1 MNGTERGLAACA
13 ALLELEREA
22 RRAESVLALQFVMVN
37 RTRLLV
43 AAEVMLFWNAAS
55 GKVEGAMGVS
65 EVDPHAPF
73 VRWAGGLC
81 RERARERG
89 GVVALCAGGDW
100 DEAAPRQGMWAPLVA
115 PDGVCVGGLLL
126 LRTQPWGDGE
136 RELLER
142 LVEAYA
148 HAWRALPAMR
158 SRRCSRRWSGSGWGW
173 LIGVALLAAGFLPV
187 SRTALAPASV
197 APRDPWVVAAPLEG
211 VVESVAVAPNATV
224 AVGDVLLRLEP
235 SVIANRK
242 EMARLAVETA
252 RAELFRA
259 RQLSFSDAEAKASMP
274 LLEARI
280 AEKSVEAEY
289 AAALLERT
297 EVRSPRRG
305 IAIFADANAWRG
317 RPVAVGE
324 RVMLIADPERVEMEI
339 RLPVAD
345 FMTLPPGAPVRL
357 FLHADPLHPL
367 EGELTSAS
375 YDAETTPE
383 GILAYRLTAVF
394 SPVVTPPPRIG
405 LKGTAKL
412 YGERVTVFY
421 YLFRRPWA
429 ALRQGVG
436 F

>member
-1 MNGTERGLAACA
+1 MSDSGRGLVACA

-22 RRAESVLALQFVMVN
+22 RRAENVQALRFVMVN

-43 AAEVMLFWNAAS
+43 PAEVMLFWNATS
-55 GKVEGAMGVS
+55 GQVEGAMGVS
-65 EVDPHAPF
+65 ELDAHAPF
-73 VRWAGGLC
+73 VRWAGGVC
-81 RERARERG
+81 RERARETS
-89 GVVALCAGGDW
+89 GVVALRAGEDW
-100 DEAAPRQGMWAPLVA
+100 DEAAPRQGMWVPLVA
-115 PDGVCVGGLLL
+115 PDGLCIGGLLL

-142 LVEAYA
+142 LAEAYA

-158 SRRCSRRWSGSGWGW
+158 SRRWSGSGLGW
-173 LIGVALLAAGFLPV
+173 WIGAVLLAAGFLPV
-187 SRTALAPASV
+187 SQTTLAPASV
-197 APRDPWVVAAPLEG
+197 APREPWVVAAPLEG
-211 VVESVAVAPNATV
+211 VVESVAVEPNATV
-224 AVGDVLLRLEP
+224 EVGDLLLRLEP

-259 RQLSFSDAEAKASMP
+259 RQLSFSDADAKASMP

-280 AEKSVEAEY
+280 AEKSAEAEY

-305 IAIFADANAWRG
+305 IAIFTDANAWRG

-345 FMTLPPGAPVRL
+345 FMTLTPGAPVRL

-367 EGELTSAS
+367 AGELTSAS

-383 GILAYRLTAVF
+383 GILAYRLTAGF
-394 SPVVTPPPRIG
+394 SPRVTPPPRIG

-421 YLFRRPWA
+421 YLFRRPWS